1 MSAVAGAPTLRAD
14 ISIIQQVYRGETSF
28 VVKDLAAQKYFRFG
42 AAEVRVLRA
51 FDGTRTPAEIAAS
64 LAGEGMRISA
74 QVVESFARTMGSA
87 GFLERGLEERT
98 TLQIERLR
106 AERRERRRPS
116 LFRGELLRMRWSFGD
131 PDALLTRTLPYVDWM
146 FGRAFAL
153 ASVFGFII
161 YIALLAARWDEFSAA
176 LAATYSL
183 GSITLANVVI
193 LWVTGALVILIHEL
207 GHGYACKHYGGEVH
221 ELGFMLVYFQ
231 PAFYCNVSDAWSFPE
246 RRARLWVTAAGGWI
260 QLVLASVAAM
270 VWWAAAPNTLIAN
283 VAVAAMLVGG
293 ASTLLTNANPLLPLD
308 GYFALTDWMEIP
320 NLRLRAFAHFRWWMQ
335 KHLLRLDV
343 PEPPATARERR
354 VFMIY
359 GALGT
364 AYTTMVLALVA
375 FLVVG
380 WSGRAFGFTGGAVTS
395 SILAY
400 LLRGKIS
407 GWLRGI
413 VLALRARRDTFRRLR
428 RPAVFVGLLSALFL
442 LFVPWTLTSP
452 GEFVVGPVASR
463 MVAATDSGVIAQA
476 LVREG
481 MRVDAGSPLLR
492 LVNHT
497 LEQGILSATRSVDS
511 LALAESAARSAGRSG
526 EASRLVAERN
536 EAEAQLAA
544 LERRSAALVLR
555 ASSAGVVATSH
566 VEELVGR
573 RVAAGDTLLSLAASD
588 SVELRIALAGA
599 GATRVRP
606 GQVVHALSF
615 ADIGVPWTAHVGD
628 VSSVGISRVGTPGGA
643 PAGAVEA
650 RVRRAADLAWRP
662 GVRGEASV
670 ELGRSNVLGALWW
683 NARQLVR
690 ADLLL

>member
-1 MSAVAGAPTLRAD
+1 MTAVAGAPTLRAD

-42 AAEVRVLRA
+42 TAEVRVLRA
-51 FDGTRTPAEIAAS
+51 FDGTRTSAEIAAS
-64 LAGEGMRISA
+64 LAEEGLRISA
-74 QVVESFARTMGSA
+74 QAVESFARTMAEA

-106 AERRERRRPS
+106 AERRERRRRS

-146 FGRAFAL
+146 FGRTFAI
-153 ASVFGFII
+153 ASVAAFLV
-161 YIALLAARWDEFSAA
+161 YLALLVARWDEFSAA
-176 LAATYSL
+176 LASTYSL
-183 GSITLANVVI
+183 HQITLTNVIV

-270 VWWAAAPNTLIAN
+270 VWWAVAPNTLVAN
-283 VAVAAMLVGG
+283 VAVATMLVGG

-335 KHLLRLDV
+335 RHLLRLDV
-343 PEPPATARERR
+343 PEPPASVRERR
-354 VFMIY
+354 VFLIY

-364 AYTTMVLALVA
+364 LYTTALLSLVA

-380 WSGRAFGFTGGAVTS
+380 WSRRAFGIGGAIVTS
-395 SILAY
+395 VTLAY
-400 LLRGKIS
+400 LLRARIA
-407 GWLRGI
+407 GWVRGI
-413 VLALRARRDTFRRLR
+413 VLAVRARRDALRGMR
-428 RPAVFVGLLSALFL
+428 RPARIAGVLVVSFL

-452 GEFVVGPVASR
+452 GEFVVGPVAAR
-463 MVAATDSGVIAQA
+463 IVAASDSGVVAQA
-476 LVREG
+476 LVHEG

-492 LVNHT
+492 LVNHSV
-497 LEQGILSATRSVDS
+497 ERAILSATGAVDS
-511 LALAESAARSAGRSG
+511 LALAESAARSAGRNG
-526 EASRLVAERN
+526 EASRLVAERS
-536 EAEAQLAA
+536 EAQAQLAA
-544 LERRSAALVLR
+544 LERRAASLVLR
-555 ASSAGVVATSH
+555 ASSPGVVATPR

-573 RVAAGDTLLSLAASD
+573 RVATGDTLLSLSASD

-606 GQVVHALSF
+606 GQVVHAVSF
-615 ADIGVPWTAHVGD
+615 ADLGAPWTARVGE
-628 VSSVGISRVGTPGGA
+628 VSSVGMSSVVMSAVVPG
-643 PAGAVEA
+643 GAVEA
-650 RVRRAADLAWRP
+650 RVRHAMGGAWRP

-683 NARQLVR
+683 NARQLIR